1 MAAAVLT
8 FFIRVYPFSFR
19 SCRRPTGSAVTLRVR
34 RQAAFVTVVTAEAQ
48 RLLTRCVLLHI
59 YVHGTCVGLAQQH
72 PWTRKGRLDGQTRTH
87 THPHTHRLE
96 EVTGIDMDGDGRVGR
111 TESGNEKKAD
121 EGETFEVVVVRGAT
135 GEDARQCV
143 DEDVGLVNQL
153 HVELA
158 GLRTAAASIDE
169 AQKTAARVPHLEEAL
184 ERAQAEARALQAR
197 VADMAED
204 ALNAESPGA
213 PAGLGDTEQVCR
225 AVVGAHMHALSVVT
239 VVCGHC
245 CLWSLLSVV
254 TVACGHCC
262 LWSLLSVVTVAWM
275 SGGCDVHD
283 GFRVWRVAV
292 PDPHAC

>member
-72 PWTRKGRLDGQTRTH
+72 PWTRKGHLDGQTRPH
-87 THPHTHRLE
+87 AHPHTHRLE

-158 GLRTAAASIDE
+158 GLRTAAASSDE

-213 PAGLGDTEQVCR
+213 PAGLGDAEQVCR
-225 AVVGAHMHALSVVT
+225 AVVGAHMHA
-239 VVCGHC
+239 
-245 CLWSLLSVV
+245 
-254 TVACGHCC
+254 
-262 LWSLLSVVTVAWM
+262 LSVVTVAWM

>member
-1 MAAAVLT
+1 MDWEISEGGL
-8 FFIRVYPFSFR
+8 RGR
-19 SCRRPTGSAVTLRVR
+19 QTG
-34 RQAAFVTVVTAEAQ
+34 
-48 RLLTRCVLLHI
+48 
-59 YVHGTCVGLAQQH
+59 
-72 PWTRKGRLDGQTRTH
+72 
-87 THPHTHRLE
+87 
-96 EVTGIDMDGDGRVGR
+96 GRV
-111 TESGNEKKAD
+111 
-121 EGETFEVVVVRGAT
+121 EVVVVRGAT
-135 GEDARQCV
+135 GEHARQCV

-213 PAGLGDTEQVCR
+213 PAGLGDAEQVCR

-239 VVCGHC
+239 V
-245 CLWSLLSVV
+245 
-254 TVACGHCC
+254 
-262 LWSLLSVVTVAWM
+262 AWM

-283 GFRVWRVAV
+283 GFGVWRVAV